1 MTSSPASPNSTAQH
15 ASRGVVAFLALAF
28 CVAPVPGDAG
38 GCSQQAQ
45 ELDPSAFFASKQ
57 YIDCERC
64 TACAIQSGP
73 CERACGSAAS
83 EPAFPEGCRALVHD
97 GEVCL
102 RALLAAPCDEYREY
116 MRPRAATTPSEC
128 NFCPRSLE

>member
-1 MTSSPASPNSTAQH
+1 MRSPPASPTRGSQRALQ
-15 ASRGVVAFLALAF
+15 GVVAFLALAF

-64 TACAIQSGP
+64 NACRIDSEP
-73 CERACGSAAS
+73 CERACGSAAPDS
-83 EPAFPEGCRALVHD
+83 EFPEGCRALVHD

-102 RALLAAPCDEYREY
+102 RALLAAPCDDYSDY
-116 MRPRAATTPSEC
+116 MRPSAATTPSEC
-128 NFCPRSLE
+128 NFCPRSPR

>member
-1 MTSSPASPNSTAQH
+1 MSSSASSTKAWQR
-15 ASRGVVAFLALAF
+15 ALRGVVAFLALGF

-45 ELDPSAFFASKQ
+45 ELDASAFFASKQ

-64 TACAIQSGP
+64 TACRIESEP
-73 CERACGSAAS
+73 CDRACGSEAPES
-83 EPAFPEGCRALVHD
+83 EFPEGCRALVHD

-102 RALLAAPCDEYREY
+102 RALLATPCDDYSEY
-116 MRPRAATTPSEC
+116 MRASAATTASEC
-128 NFCPRSLE
+128 NFCPRSPR